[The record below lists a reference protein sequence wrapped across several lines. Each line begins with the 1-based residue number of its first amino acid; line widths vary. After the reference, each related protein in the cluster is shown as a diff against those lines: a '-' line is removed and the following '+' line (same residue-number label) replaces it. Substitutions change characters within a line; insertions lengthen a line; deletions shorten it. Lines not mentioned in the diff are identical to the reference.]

1 MTWSKMQ
8 HVSTAT
14 TPVPTG
20 YTRAFSF
27 RPVDRLFGD
36 EFGRETSMVWNYK
49 VIGRYQMPWGVGASG
64 SWRVQSGQQ
73 YGRTVAFTF
82 PGDGARVFRVEPITA
97 NRYPNVS
104 ILDLR
109 LDKSFT
115 LPKQAGKVTFQF
127 DGFNLANSGA
137 ITLFRQTT
145 VNYREV
151 TETLAPRIFRVG
163 FRWDF

>member
-1 MTWSKMQ
+1 
-8 HVSTAT
+8 
-14 TPVPTG
+14 
-20 YTRAFSF
+20 
-27 RPVDRLFGD
+27 
-36 EFGRETSMVWNYK
+36 
-49 VIGRYQMPWGVGASG
+49 
-64 SWRVQSGQQ
+64 VQSGQQ
-73 YGRTVAFTF
+73 FARTASVNL
-82 PGDGARVFRVEPITA
+82 PGEGTRVVRVEPITA

-115 LPKQAGKVTFQF
+115 LPGKGGKVTFQF

-137 ITLFRQTT
+137 ITSFRQTT
-145 VNYREV
+145 VNYLEV

>member
-1 MTWSKMQ
+1 MQ

-20 YTRAFSF
+20 YTRAYSF

-49 VIGRYQMPWGVGASG
+49 VIGRYELPWGIGSSG

-73 YGRTVAFTF
+73 YGRTVTVTM
-82 PGDGARVFRVEPITA
+82 PGDGARTFRVEPITA

-104 ILDLR
+104 IFDLR
-109 LDKSFT
+109 LDKSVK
-115 LPKQAGKVTFQF
+115 LPGQAGKVTFQF
-127 DGFNLANSGA
+127 DGFNLLNSGVA
-137 ITLFRQTT
+137 TAFRQTT

-151 TETLAPRIFRVG
+151 TELLSPRIFRVG